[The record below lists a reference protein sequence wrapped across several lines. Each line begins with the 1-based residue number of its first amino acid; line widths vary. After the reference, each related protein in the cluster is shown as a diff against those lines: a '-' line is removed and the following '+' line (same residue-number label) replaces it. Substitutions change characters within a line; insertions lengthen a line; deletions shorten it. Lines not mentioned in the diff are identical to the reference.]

1 MKVKIVFTEP
11 SNTSIFGKFVI
22 WAIGGRFSHVHFLF
36 DGSSTTW
43 TYEAY
48 PPRVRLFPK
57 DLYPGQGVTID
68 LPFNHS
74 QAIVLKNQ
82 AILESQTKVY
92 SANDA
97 LRIFIRN
104 RVSRPLA
111 RWLGKWLH
119 ADKGE
124 TCSTLAVRTLRLM
137 WPEFGG
143 KDALEFSPDEVY
155 QALMKLQES
164 GW

>member
-1 MKVKIVFTEP
+1 MKAKIVFTEP
-11 SNTSIFGKFVI
+11 SGFFGKFVK
-22 WAIGGRFSHVHFLF
+22 WAIGGKFSHVHFLII
-36 DGSSTTW
+36 DENDKVW

-48 PPRVRLFPK
+48 PPRVRYVRE
-57 DLYPGQGVTID
+57 DLYPDQGVIIN
-68 LPFNHS
+68 LPMTKENVMVIRD
-74 QAIVLKNQ
+74 QAT
-82 AILESQTKVY
+82 LESQTKVY

-104 RVSRPLA
+104 RFSRPLA

-137 WPEFGG
+137 WPKFGG

-155 QALMKLQES
+155 QAVLGKWES

>member
-11 SNTSIFGKFVI
+11 SGFFGKFVK
-22 WAIGGRFSHVHFLF
+22 WAIGGKFSHVHFLII
-36 DGSSTTW
+36 DENGKVW

-48 PPRVRLFPK
+48 PPRVRFVRE
-57 DLYPGQGVTID
+57 DLYPGQGVIID
-68 LPFNHS
+68 LPMTKKNVMVIRD
-74 QAIVLKNQ
+74 QAT
-82 AILESQTKVY
+82 LESQTKVY

-104 RVSRPLA
+104 RISRPLA

-124 TCSTLAVRTLRLM
+124 TCSTLAVKTLRLM
-137 WPEFGG
+137 WPKFGG

-155 QALMKLQES
+155 QALIKLQES

>member
-1 MKVKIVFTEP
+1 M
-11 SNTSIFGKFVI
+11 VI
-22 WAIGGRFSHVHFLF
+22 R
-36 DGSSTTW
+36 D
-43 TYEAY
+43 
-48 PPRVRLFPK
+48 
-57 DLYPGQGVTID
+57 
-68 LPFNHS
+68 
-74 QAIVLKNQ
+74 QAT
-82 AILESQTKVY
+82 LESQTKVY

-104 RVSRPLA
+104 RFSKKLA
-111 RWLGKWLH
+111 RWLGKKLH

-124 TCSTLAVRTLRLM
+124 TCSTLAVKTLRLM

-155 QALMKLQES
+155 QAVLEKQES